1 MWVKWNLVYF
11 AVQSNRF
18 LFYFRHSIWNSQV
31 KSPRSRSIRFPNNIS
46 LAASAVN
53 RANCTANC
61 QWVMWRKEKVIPIQ
75 NVAATN
81 TNTRTKCIYA
91 SNAIWMAAKLSWKSP
106 HKTRTKHL
114 CLDWPNMRGADRS
127 SNVQIAVK
135 YIERVSIGMGINR
148 PRTLPC
154 GKFTITHIQ
163 IFRKCDCVR
172 QKERERGGG
181 R

>member
-1 MWVKWNLVYF
+1 
-11 AVQSNRF
+11 
-18 LFYFRHSIWNSQV
+18 
-31 KSPRSRSIRFPNNIS
+31 
-46 LAASAVN
+46 
-53 RANCTANC
+53 
-61 QWVMWRKEKVIPIQ
+61 
-75 NVAATN
+75 
-81 TNTRTKCIYA
+81 
-91 SNAIWMAAKLSWKSP
+91 
-106 HKTRTKHL
+106 
-114 CLDWPNMRGADRS
+114 MRGADRS

-181 R
+181 AIERERKSNFACHGGRVDT